1 MREFFNVC
9 TWSKKKKK
17 KKVSKGET
25 VKIQEETNIN
35 DTKPGRH
42 KWPPG

>member
-1 MREFFNVC
+1 MCIHEVKR
-9 TWSKKKKK
+9 KKKKL
-17 KKVSKGET
+17 SKGET
-25 VKIQEETNIN
+25 AKIQEETNIN